1 MQLQNVKVTRVD
13 AAWEAE
19 IKAEIPA
26 ELLLH
31 YRTEALKEIKKTAKL
46 DGFRPGKAPEEQ
58 IIQVY
63 GEAAILREAV
73 QHAIQHE
80 LPELLAAQKLLIIES
95 PRVTT
100 DDPIRQLAEGKPLT
114 FTARAAL
121 APSVELPDYKKIAKK
136 HPPAGGQAL
145 EVSDAEHQEALT
157 HLRRERS
164 RIDKIESGTE
174 AQKAAEES
182 RAAEAKDLPELDDAF
197 VQSLGYESAEK
208 FSEALRAN
216 IRTEK
221 EMQARE
227 KRRALILDEL
237 VRDSKI
243 SYPAALREYE
253 LDDMEARLK
262 DDLSR
267 IGQTLESYFT
277 QTKKTREQV
286 RGEWKDAADKRAKV
300 RLILTEI
307 ARKESI
313 EPDLK
318 ALNHELEH
326 ARKAYQQADPI
337 ALRAHISHAMRN
349 DATLQFL
356 EGAPPAGGQPPT
368 HHHHDH

>member
-1 MQLQNVKVTRVD
+1 MSTKLTNVKVTRDD

-58 IIQVY
+58 ILQVY
-63 GEAAILREAV
+63 GEGAVLREAV
-73 QHAIQHE
+73 QQAIQHE
-80 LPELLAAQKLLIIES
+80 LPELFAAQKLLIIES

-100 DDPIRQLAEGKPLT
+100 DTPESGKPLT
-114 FTARAAL
+114 FTARASL
-121 APSVELPDYKKIAKK
+121 APSVELADYKKIAKK
-136 HPPAGGQAL
+136 HADKKE
-145 EVSDAEHQEALT
+145 EVSVSDEEHMQALT
-157 HLRRERS
+157 HLRRERA
-164 RIDKIESGTE
+164 RIDKMESGTE

-182 RAAEAKDLPELDDAF
+182 RAAEVKDLPELDDSF

-208 FSEALRAN
+208 FSEALRVN
-216 IRTEK
+216 IKTEK
-221 EMQARE
+221 EMQAKE

-237 VRDSKI
+237 VTESTI

-267 IGQTLESYFT
+267 IGQTLESYFA

-286 RGEWKDAADKRAKV
+286 RAEWKDAADKRAKV
-300 RLILTEI
+300 RLVLTEI

-313 EPDLK
+313 EPDEK
-318 ALNHELEH
+318 ALEHELEH
-326 ARKAYQQADPI
+326 AKKHYPAADAI

-349 DATLQFL
+349 DATLRFL
-356 EGAPPAGGQPPT
+356 EGDTTPLPQ
-368 HHHHDH
+368 HHHHEH